1 MIIARFLLNLKPM
14 QNKETTILYRPVNQ
28 TELDLIAQSGWKQFP
43 PRLPEQPIFY
53 PVMNEAYA
61 IQITRE
67 WNVPAYGIGYVTRFA
82 VDTDYLQQF
91 NVENVGAEMHNELW
105 VPSEELETFN
115 AHIAGPIE
123 LTHTYTEND

>member
-1 MIIARFLLNLKPM
+1 M
-14 QNKETTILYRPVNQ
+14 QHKQTTILYRPVNKV
-28 TELDLIAQSGWKQFP
+28 ELDLIEQSGWQKFP

-67 WNVPAYGIGYVTRFA
+67 WNVPAYGTGYVTRFA

-115 AHIAGPIE
+115 AHIIGLIE
-123 LTHTYTEND
+123 CTHTFTEND